1 MATALGNLQHAFAVG
16 VEHDV
21 WAPPRDAPVV
31 TSSTLAVGQS
41 LALPPSF
48 GKATP
53 ADVPHIPHM
62 HTSAPIL
69 FTHKP
74 AHIQKPSTADTHP
87 TLVWT
92 HSAQTHSTDTQQNTP
107 TCQTLCPSAVYLGP
121 ASVPPQS
128 VHSPSEEQLPT
139 PHAPEGRH
147 WAPPG
152 FTSSELAAM
161 ALQRRHRCPISLKR
175 SKLLS

>member
-1 MATALGNLQHAFAVG
+1 MGPSQGRPCGDLIHIGCGPVPGPTPQFWKGYSCRCAPHPTHA
-16 VEHDV
+16 HLCTN
-21 WAPPRDAPVV
+21 PVH
-31 TSSTLAVGQS
+31 TQACSHPKTL
-41 LALPPSF
+41 
-48 GKATP
+48 
-53 ADVPHIPHM
+53 DCR
-62 HTSAPIL
+62 
-69 FTHKP
+69 
-74 AHIQKPSTADTHP
+74 HP